1 MNADIVRL
9 VGKANSIQDNLDL
22 ENFKKQNT
30 LKPLIAFN
38 LGSQGKLSQVLNGT
52 FTLFPTNYFQMMKSS

>member
-22 ENFKKQNT
+22 ENFKSRI
-30 LKPLIAFN
+30 L
-38 LGSQGKLSQVLNGT
+38 
-52 FTLFPTNYFQMMKSS
+52 